1 MANVCLHAPC
11 RFDVS
16 NLLDVTMLEV
26 IVYDHD
32 NNSKDDTVGGLR
44 LDKKEM
50 LRIMSQSIGAP
61 LSPAPLCCNAL

>member
-1 MANVCLHAPC
+1 
-11 RFDVS
+11 
-16 NLLDVTMLEV
+16 MLEV

-50 LRIMSQSIGAP
+50 LRIMSQSIGMM
-61 LSPAPLCCNAL
+61 PLCTLLRNIHGSWFQDLLQILYLAAHD